1 VCGEQVKL
9 RGARKIAKGNRI
21 SCLIENLHSDKKQE
35 SDDEEEELE
44 RDTEEELKLGRK
56 RMTEIQNIF
65 EVGQGSTSRNKDE
78 MSCQTERSI
87 SSNNFKEFQELSD
100 EGLVSTARD
109 RFSTGNILGS
119 RGVTRR
125 SSDTNYIDR
134 KHIDSLTTRF
144 EESVSGKSSK
154 AEVISASSVPRKLK
168 NLDDVFH
175 QKDDYT
181 DCVKMEVKVNKLNPD
196 ERFKTHKEEPE
207 KSKIAPKVGKLK
219 LEASVFENKTSEET
233 PTKSPEIR
241 VGRIDVENIFKA
253 RTPDKEEE
261 KRDSPKVGK
270 LDKNVYSPSSDESRE
285 LSGDLRVGKLNT
297 EQIFRPAEEASREL
311 LSICKPGKLSEEK
324 LRISSNIDES
334 CGERKDLDTDVVPPG
349 KVSQRS
355 LRRSESNLTA
365 DMQKKY
371 QNQVARNETLR
382 REKSDV
388 VVVVTSTGKISEAR
402 NSFFQSMMTNNSSAS
417 SSARLGTSILPTG
430 ADNKAESS
438 VSPVVH
444 TTSSKKGKDLFKRMA
459 EKRQEEDT
467 SSVEMSSSTFSS
479 QESSTT
485 ISSSLLPG
493 VDFEEIEDEFEKL
506 HREMMRDADTL

>member
-1 VCGEQVKL
+1 
-9 RGARKIAKGNRI
+9 
-21 SCLIENLHSDKKQE
+21 
-35 SDDEEEELE
+35 
-44 RDTEEELKLGRK
+44 
-56 RMTEIQNIF
+56 
-65 EVGQGSTSRNKDE
+65 

-119 RGVTRR
+119 RGVRRR

-144 EESVSGKSSK
+144 EESVSGKFRVKDPLSDWRFITGKSSK

-207 KSKIAPKVGKLK
+207 KSKVAPKVGKLK

-261 KRDSPKVGK
+261 NRDSPKVGK

-285 LSGDLRVGKLNT
+285 VSGELRVGKLNT

-324 LRISSNIDES
+324 LRISSNI
-334 CGERKDLDTDVVPPG
+334 G
-349 KVSQRS
+349 KSQ
-355 LRRSESNLTA
+355 TA
-365 DMQKKY
+365 PI
-371 QNQVARNETLR
+371 N
-382 REKSDV
+382 
-388 VVVVTSTGKISEAR
+388 
-402 NSFFQSMMTNNSSAS
+402 F
-417 SSARLGTSILPTG
+417 
-430 ADNKAESS
+430 
-438 VSPVVH
+438 
-444 TTSSKKGKDLFKRMA
+444 
-459 EKRQEEDT
+459 
-467 SSVEMSSSTFSS
+467 
-479 QESSTT
+479 
-485 ISSSLLPG
+485 
-493 VDFEEIEDEFEKL
+493 
-506 HREMMRDADTL
+506 